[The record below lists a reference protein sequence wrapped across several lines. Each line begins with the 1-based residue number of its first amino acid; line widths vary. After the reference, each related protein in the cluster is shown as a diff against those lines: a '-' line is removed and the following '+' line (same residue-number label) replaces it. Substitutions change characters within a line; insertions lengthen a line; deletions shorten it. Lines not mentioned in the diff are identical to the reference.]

1 MLIDCDTCT
10 VRGEGCAD
18 CVVTVLLG
26 APPGWQDGGPT
37 VVPLTRRPAAG
48 GRAGGDD
55 GLPGRAGAAQ
65 SGVAA
70 TGPGSRA
77 GEPRGT
83 HRADTPDS
91 PGRTRSGCE
100 VHHVDNGAAISRPVV
115 ELDDV
120 ERRAVRALADFG
132 LVPPLRHQDA
142 SLGPGARPAG
152 GDRHVS

>member
-10 VRGEGCAD
+10 VRGHGCDD

-26 APPGWQDGGPT
+26 APPGWRGSDPT
-37 VVPLTRRPAAG
+37 VVPLTRRRAAEAAPGEVAPDERRSAGGTARAAAG
-48 GRAGGDD
+48 ASADPGDRAEVVGDAPGRIASGGDVTRID
-55 GLPGRAGAAQ
+55 TGSSAA
-65 SGVAA
+65 
-70 TGPGSRA
+70 
-77 GEPRGT
+77 
-83 HRADTPDS
+83 
-91 PGRTRSGCE
+91 RS
-100 VHHVDNGAAISRPVV
+100 VV

-142 SLGPGARPAG
+142 SSP